1 MKIIT
6 TLYRIIILL
15 LMVSLSACVTV
26 PTKKQALNQNIS
38 WQQRQNKLSTLTAWT
53 VKGAIGVHNQKDGWS
68 ASVNWQQ
75 IHNQYQLQLF
85 GPLGAGLIR
94 LNGTKGH
101 VTLLTANNK
110 KAQASSGDALLH
122 QQTGWNLPVDNFY
135 YWIRGIPAPGLVAE
149 QKLDAYNHLQQL
161 QQQGWTINYLGY
173 TAVKGID
180 LPNKIELLAQNV
192 KIRLVIN
199 NWQLG

>member
-6 TLYRIIILL
+6 PLYRFIILL

-26 PTKKQALNQNIS
+26 PTKKQALNQTIS

-75 IHNQYQLQLF
+75 KHGQYQMQLF

-94 LNGTKGH
+94 LNGTPGH

-110 KAQASSGDALLH
+110 KAQASSGDALLY

-135 YWIRGIPAPGLVAE
+135 YCFPFCVFLR
-149 QKLDAYNHLQQL
+149 
-161 QQQGWTINYLGY
+161 
-173 TAVKGID
+173 
-180 LPNKIELLAQNV
+180 
-192 KIRLVIN
+192 
-199 NWQLG
+199 